1 MCAGC
6 CGEKAENIFQ
16 IIEVNTALHMNKR
29 IHCDGKIELICQ
41 KHLPWHEYEGRS
53 CTNKHSQAL
62 IMGNA
67 LTSVSGVKRS
77 TV

>member
-1 MCAGC
+1 
-6 CGEKAENIFQ
+6 
-16 IIEVNTALHMNKR
+16 MNKR
-29 IHCDGKIELICQ
+29 IHCDGKIKLICQ